1 MKHLNPELEK
11 LEKRI
16 APDLGIGI
24 GIGIGIGMD
33 GTTGCGCTSTGD
45 ATHSTGP
52 DHTT

>member
-24 GIGIGIGMD
+24 GIGID
-33 GTTGCGCTSTGD
+33 GTTGCG
-45 ATHSTGP
+45 
-52 DHTT
+52 

>member
-16 APDLGIGI
+16 APDIGI
-24 GIGIGIGMD
+24 GIGIGITIGID
-33 GTTGCGCTSTGD
+33 GTTRSGCTSTGD
-45 ATHSTGP
+45 ATHSTGR